1 MDDRLQILQRANYW
15 SLEILPG
22 MNNTSPA
29 LREHSYRL
37 ALENSGYLAKSG
49 LSTFSTSD
57 LVPEKFQKRI
67 IWIEQLAL
75 F

>member
-1 MDDRLQILQRANYW
+1 
-15 SLEILPG
+15 

-49 LSTFSTSD
+49 LSILSTSD
-57 LVPEKFQKRI
+57 LVPEKLQERI
-67 IWIEQLAL
+67 I
-75 F
+75 